1 MEIEI
6 GEPRR
11 VPKQIVNPEFLILT
25 PKNIVWFRKETSWSR
40 EEMLNLNLQGR
51 QHGGLLFAFTPVQD
65 FRNSSGSL
73 AMFMAMAARS

>member
-1 MEIEI
+1 
-6 GEPRR
+6 
-11 VPKQIVNPEFLILT
+11 
-25 PKNIVWFRKETSWSR
+25 
-40 EEMLNLNLQGR
+40 MLNLNLQGR